1 MKAVVKITLPAFE
14 VDMGG
19 IPVLQPLPTANV
31 GQIDP
36 FLLLHHHAGKIEPN
50 THVRDAGVGPHP
62 HRGFSPVTFI
72 FKGDVHHRD
81 SRGNSSIVQAGG
93 VQWMNAGLGITHSER
108 PSKEFAARG
117 GAQEIIQLWINTPA
131 ALKMKE
137 PTYQAIAKADMPKV
151 PGIAGD
157 VRVVCGTFGGNSG
170 PVKGQFPITALMGEL
185 APGDTLELPKPEGEN
200 AMLYLMDGGGML
212 SGYGLVEGQTLYQF
226 VDGAVVTA
234 LAAKQPTRFIYLSAQ
249 PLNEKV
255 TSHGP
260 FVMTTQTEILEAMR
274 DYQMGKMGFLVEE
287 F

>member
-1 MKAVVKITLPAFE
+1 MKADVKITLPAFE

-36 FLLLHHHAGKIEPN
+36 FILLHHHAGVVAPG
-50 THVRDAGVGPHP
+50 TAVRDAGVGPHP

-81 SRGNSSIVQAGG
+81 SRGNSSIVKAGG

-108 PSKEFAARG
+108 PSKEFAAQG
-117 GAQEIIQLWINTPA
+117 GEQEIIQLWINTPST
-131 ALKMKE
+131 LKMLE
-137 PTYQAIAKADMPKV
+137 PTYQAVAKIDMPLV
-151 PGIAGD
+151 AGLAGD
-157 VRVVCGTFGGNSG
+157 VRVVCGTFAGKTG
-170 PVKGQFPITALMGEL
+170 PVKGQLPLSVLMGEL
-185 APGDTLELPKPEGEN
+185 AQGDELPIEKLENHN
-200 AMLYLMDGGGML
+200 AMLYLLDGGGTL
-212 SGYGLVEGQTLYQF
+212 NGYGLVEGKTLYQF
-226 VDGAVVTA
+226 VEEAVSA
-234 LAAKQPTRFIYLSAQ
+234 SFLATQNTRFIYLSAQ

-255 TSHGP
+255 THYGP

>member
-1 MKAVVKITLPAFE
+1 MQSIKTTLPAFE

-19 IPVLQPLPTANV
+19 IPVLQPLPTAKV

-36 FLLLHHHAGKIEPN
+36 FLLLHHHAGIIKPD

-93 VQWMNAGLGITHSER
+93 VQWMNTGMGIIHSER
-108 PSKEFAARG
+108 PSKEFAATG
-117 GAQEIIQLWINTPA
+117 GDQEIIQLWINTPA

-137 PTYQAIAKADMPKV
+137 PTYQAVAKLDMPEV

-157 VRVVCGTFGGNSG
+157 VRVVCGAFGGFIG
-170 PVKGQFPITALMGEL
+170 PVKGQFPLTALTGEL
-185 APGDTLELPKPEGEN
+185 ARGDTLELPKPEGEN
-200 AMLYLMDGGGML
+200 AILYLLDGGGML

-226 VDGAVVTA
+226 VEGAVITA
-234 LAAKQPTRFIYLSAQ
+234 LTVNQPTRFIYLCAQ

-274 DYQMGKMGFLVEE
+274 DYQMGKMGILIEE
-287 F
+287 